1 MKSRLRY
8 VVFASVVLAG
18 LVFALGWLLG
28 TSSGARFLFGTVSHL
43 FPLQIDVQKLDGRII
58 DKLLLHQ
65 TVLKSPQ
72 VEVQIDRLLIRWQPA
87 YLLAGRITFQELDIG
102 HVYIQDD
109 RPESKAPPDLTF
121 PKIHGLLTMVDVEI
135 KSIRVA
141 QMTYHRM
148 NRAPV
153 IMDTF
158 SSRASWDRGILRLK
172 HFRLETPVGWGEGT
186 GELSFLTPALNFNLT
201 FSPKESMLGL
211 DQLSLNLNLRSG
223 KSPEGMTGPLTM
235 IGKSSSVERLRLT
248 GNLGVTSD
256 SLKLS
261 HFVLSQFGRQG
272 EVTLDGGVRL
282 STTEPF
288 VNLRLKL
295 KDVDFSKELIVA
307 QKLTGELSLEGRP
320 SAYSGLFAVK
330 NSGPA
335 WQVERLTGSIEGNLS
350 RIKISNLDG
359 SWLDGTLK
367 GHLEMNWKQRI
378 QFAGAL
384 QGRGL
389 NPNRITPDWQ
399 GQINLNAQGELRL
412 PEDRPLSGNLK
423 IHLLESRL
431 RGKALIGDIEAQ
443 VQEGRLFLSRA
454 EFRGNGFNLSAHGEL
469 EKKLNVEVKIT
480 DLAGLIPGAQGSFFA
495 KGWARWQN
503 HQLAAS
509 LSGHGKN
516 ISLGKARMSALNVFA
531 RLGEDEKG
539 LVDVKANVQELVYGS
554 IHLDSLLMDATGTIG
569 DHKVAMA
576 LYWPK
581 GELRASLKGAYA
593 NGAWQG
599 MVTHLSG
606 KSPRE
611 VSWSLFSPFPVTLT
625 HNKLHFGPLEIG
637 SRIGQKVQI
646 LTDLSFRPIRGFVE
660 ANWKQ
665 LDLGLITPYL
675 KKPHL
680 AGHTTGKLRA
690 EWLESNRLRLA
701 ASVDAAGTFHNDSI
715 KLELSQ
721 TSLNFQWDEKGLQGS
736 WKMVLA
742 KEGQVDGQ
750 ITSSQPAR
758 LSLPEQAIV
767 MANWKAIDLSLLK
780 AWLPRDTS
788 LEAQCSGRLSG
799 NWSRAGPFET
809 QGEMKISQGT
819 VRWKSKEIIL
829 SSTIQTVNFDW
840 SWRHDG
846 LRGKISLVL
855 ADYGDIKGKFQLPL
869 NARLPVSIQKTGVL
883 EVSVQG
889 QIQENGLLATL
900 FPSLILESRGTVDFN
915 LNTTGTWAKPRFEA
929 HLGIQKA
936 GGRIHIA
943 ETSSKSKSAQ
953 NGGIQEKTFPLELA
967 RGSVRMNW
975 DEKGLVSSWEA
986 VLARE
991 GSIHGTLASSQPA
1004 RLAIPEMGKFDI
1016 RWERIDLTLL
1026 RSWLPPALALEG
1038 QLSGQLDG
1046 QWFEGLRLALKG
1058 KTTISK
1064 GFITWMG
1071 KDGSIRTELRNAVI
1085 NLDWRG
1091 GTLAGEI
1098 SIALEKFGQGQGK
1111 FLLPLLARLP
1121 PAIDPDGTVYLSLDG
1136 QVRES
1141 GLLTTLFPELVQES
1155 RGEVDLNIKVEGT
1168 WRKPSAQGRLKLTKA
1183 GAYLPRAGIHLK
1195 DMEAEAQF
1203 TGDRIHIVSFRTR
1216 SGPGHIEGRANF
1228 WMKEWR
1234 IIRYEGR
1241 LDGERFQT
1249 VYLPELRVLTN
1260 PHLDLEGTGE
1270 RINVRG
1276 EILIPEGE
1284 FLGFQRK
1291 GVVRT
1296 SPDVVI
1302 VGPKKVSPSAPS
1314 FPLDARLHILLGD
1327 KVLFKAEGID
1337 TRLVGSV
1344 TLQIRNVEEINANGE
1359 IQATEGHYSYYGQ
1372 KLEMTRGRL
1381 LFDGPLENPT
1391 LDVLALRKIKGASR
1405 WEEQLREVHV
1415 GAVITGKLQSPVIR
1429 LYSQPS
1435 MSDADILSY
1444 LVLGQPAT
1452 TSRSEEQT
1460 ALLTKA
1466 ASALLS
1472 AGGSVLA
1479 QSQFLGSLRIDTLDI
1494 QTGEDDISRSM
1505 VTIGKYLDPRLY
1517 VGLGGSL
1524 FTNTYQ
1530 IILRY
1535 SLTKNIEIETKTGTQ
1550 SGANVYFKIEF
1561 E

>member
-8 VVFASVVLAG
+8 VVFVSVVLAG

-28 TSSGARFLFGTVSHL
+28 TSSGARFLLEAVCRLS
-43 FPLQIDVQKLDGRII
+43 PVKINVQKIDGRII
-58 DKLLLHQ
+58 DKLILHQ
-65 TVLKSPQ
+65 TVLKSSQ
-72 VEVQIDRLLIRWQPA
+72 VEVRLDRLLIRWQPA

-102 HVYIQDD
+102 HVYVQDD

-121 PKIHGLLTMVDVEI
+121 PKIYGLLTMVEVEI
-135 KSIRVA
+135 KSFRVA
-141 QMTYHRM
+141 QLAYQRL
-148 NRAPV
+148 NRAHLALENL
-153 IMDTF
+153 
-158 SSRASWDRGILRLK
+158 SARASWDRGILRLK
-172 HFRLETPVGWGEGT
+172 HFGLKTIKGHGEGT

-223 KSPEGMTGPLTM
+223 KSPKGMMGPLTM

-261 HFVLSQFGRQG
+261 HFVLSQFGRRG
-272 EVTLDGGVRL
+272 EVTLDGGVKL

-295 KDVDFSKELIVA
+295 KDVDLSREFIVA

-320 SAYSGLFAVK
+320 SAYSGLFSVK

-335 WQVERLTGSIEGNLS
+335 WQIERLTGSIEGNLS

-389 NPNRITPDWQ
+389 NPNRITPDWP
-399 GQINLNAQGELRL
+399 GRINLNAQGELRL
-412 PEDRPLSGNLK
+412 SEDRPLSGNLK

-443 VQEGRLFLSRA
+443 VQEGRLFLPRA
-454 EFRGNGFNLSAHGEL
+454 EFRGNGFNLSAHGEI
-469 EKKLNVEVKIT
+469 EKGLNFDARIS
-480 DLAGLIPGAQGSFFA
+480 DLAGLIPGAQGSFWG
-495 KGWARWQN
+495 KGWVRWRN

-516 ISLGKARMSALNVFA
+516 ISLGKARMSALNVLA

-539 LVDVKANVQELVYGS
+539 LVDVKANIQKLVYGS
-554 IHLDSLLMDATGTIG
+554 IHLDSLLMNATGTIG

-576 LYWPK
+576 LHWPK

-593 NGAWQG
+593 NEAWQG

-611 VSWSLFSPFPVTLT
+611 VSWSLLSPSSLTFTRNKVKFSPLQIASTTGEQVRMFADLTL
-625 HNKLHFGPLEIG
+625 H
-637 SRIGQKVQI
+637 
-646 LTDLSFRPIRGFVE
+646 PIKGFVE
-660 ANWKQ
+660 TNWQQ
-665 LDLGLITPYL
+665 LDLGLIPLYL
-675 KKPHL
+675 GKSHL
-680 AGHTTGKLRA
+680 AGRTTGKLKA
-690 EWLESNRLRLA
+690 EWMEDDRLRIA
-701 ASVDAAGTFHNDSI
+701 ASMEATGTFQNDSI

-721 TSLNFQWDEKGLQGS
+721 ASLSFDWDEKGLQGS

-788 LEAQCSGRLSG
+788 LEGQCSGRLSG

-829 SSTIQTVNFDW
+829 SSTIQTANFDW

-900 FPSLILESRGTVDFN
+900 FPSLILESRGTVGFN

-975 DEKGLVSSWEA
+975 DEKGLASSWEA

-1004 RLAIPEMGKFDI
+1004 RLAFPEMGKFDI

-1359 IQATEGHYSYYGQ
+1359 IQAAEGHYSYYGQ